1 MVARVGSPTQSLVSQ
16 NQSALKIKNT
26 NNFQATK
33 LNIINKFYQK
43 NSLEIFKQMF
53 F

>member
-1 MVARVGSPTQSLVSQ
+1 MVARVGSPTQSLASQ
-16 NQSALKIKNT
+16 NQNALKIKNT